1 MLPAASYPLLAPG
14 LAPPSLAARR
24 SYKQAFAAV
33 ITARAELERR
43 GVPHLRPDDYFAEML
58 KSDAHMLR
66 VRGKLLS
73 EKERLEA
80 VEARKRAQETRKFA
94 KQVQAEKEQSRIKE
108 KKEQADAVTEW
119 RKQRARGGG
128 SAVDSG
134 KGLDMVLEGTG
145 KGAVAASRG
154 RTTERGRTAAAAA
167 DARSV
172 SRKRQRT
179 KVQRLQERL
188 GRVRLQHAQEPCPP
202 GRHDHAQGRQQ
213 AHPGWQ
219 GRCPHGQGRPLSL
232 PGLDGQRWRW
242 RYWTSSDRMG
252 GVSDAVLVATR
263 SWSCHREAVGLA
275 AAVHAACVF

>member
-14 LAPPSLAARR
+14 LAPPSLTARC

-154 RTTERGRTAAAAA
+154 RTTERGRSAAAAA

-172 SRKRQRT
+172 SRKRQHKDSKFGFGGKKRAQKSNDSKSASDVSGFSMRKNRALPDGMTMRKGGNKRT
-179 KVQRLQERL
+179 PAGK
-188 GRVRLQHAQEPCPP
+188 GGA
-202 GRHDHAQGRQQ
+202 
-213 AHPGWQ
+213 
-219 GRCPHGQGRPLSL
+219 
-232 PGLDGQRWRW
+232 
-242 RYWTSSDRMG
+242 RMG
-252 GVSDAVLVATR
+252 KDAR
-263 SWSCHREAVGLA
+263 SRSRG
-275 AAVHAACVF
+275 